1 MTCCPIYQDAA
12 DRQFTD
18 KIADRD
24 LATYHRKGAGLTTR
38 LLCDALVA
46 AGVTNGS
53 LLDIGT
59 GIGSLTFELLDRG
72 ISKAIAVDASMAYI
86 RAASE
91 EAARRNRS
99 GVIQFVIGDFLTV
112 AGDIP
117 SATVVAL
124 DRVIC
129 CYPRWQ
135 TLLSEA
141 LRHTDR
147 HFAFSYPRDVWYV
160 RAGNLFV
167 NFGRRLRG
175 QQFRTF
181 VHQPAQMAELIRC
194 AGFAPAT
201 SRQTRL
207 WCVESYSRASTARR
221 DDLHALEQRRARTE

>member
-12 DRQFTD
+12 DQQFTE

-24 LATYHRKGAGLTTR
+24 LSTYHRKGAGLTTR

-72 ISKAIAVDASMAYI
+72 ISNSIAVEASAAYVK
-86 RAASE
+86 AASE

-99 GVIQFVIGDFLTV
+99 RVIQFVNSDFLTV
-112 AGDIP
+112 ADDIP
-117 SATVVAL
+117 SATIVTL

-129 CYPRWQ
+129 CYPRWEP
-135 TLLSEA
+135 LLSEA
-141 LRHTDR
+141 LRHAER
-147 HFAFSYPRDVWYV
+147 HFAFSYPRDVWYMH
-160 RAGNLFV
+160 AGNDFV
-167 NFGRRLRG
+167 NVGRRIRG
-175 QQFRTF
+175 REFRTF
-181 VHQPAQMAELIRC
+181 VHPAAHMKDLIRR
-194 AGFAPAT
+194 AGFAPTA

-207 WCVESYSRASTARR
+207 WCVESYVRLPAGN
-221 DDLHALEQRRARTE
+221 